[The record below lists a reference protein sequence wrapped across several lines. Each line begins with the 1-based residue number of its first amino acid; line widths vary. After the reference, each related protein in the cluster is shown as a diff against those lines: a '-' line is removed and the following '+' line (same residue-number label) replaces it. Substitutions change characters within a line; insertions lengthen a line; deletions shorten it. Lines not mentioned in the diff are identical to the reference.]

1 MNLIRKGTYLL
12 GASFILLVSCQ
23 NQTYEDVQI
32 SGAMRNVMWKG
43 ELAGT
48 ILMDTLIPKKG
59 LYGLGPESYLR
70 GEILLQD
77 GKVYVSRI
85 QPDSSMIVEE
95 SKEVSAPF
103 FVFTRVKEWKKT
115 EIPAEVRSIKDLEH
129 FIDQQSAEAKRP
141 FAFQIKG
148 RVAKAK
154 IHVQNLPPGSKVSS
168 PAEAHQGQV
177 DFELNNQQVEIVG
190 FFSTEHQGVFTHHDS
205 FLHMHLI
212 TTDQQMMGHLDEIE
226 LEEGTLFLPR
236 Y

>member
-43 ELAGT
+43 ELGGT
-48 ILMDTLIPKKG
+48 IMMDTLTPKKG

-85 QPDSSMIVEE
+85 QPDTSMVVVE

-103 FVFTRVKEWKKT
+103 FVYARVKEWERT
-115 EIPAEVRSIKDLEH
+115 ELPAEVRSIKDLEQ
-129 FIDQQSAEAKRP
+129 FIDQQSTESKRP

-148 RVAKAK
+148 RVSKAR
-154 IHVQNLPPGSKVSS
+154 IHVQNLPPGTKVSS

-177 DFELNNQQVEIVG
+177 NFELNNQQVEIVG

-212 TTDQQMMGHLDEIE
+212 TADRQMMGHLDEIE
-226 LEEGTLFLPR
+226 LEEGTLFLPLN
-236 Y
+236 